1 MWDLIMASGGFFR
14 SDPLALRTPV
24 VKLINPHSALESLRF
39 PTDTAFPDG
48 HCFSRRTLR
57 PPLAIASTI
66 SPAVADST
74 GHFVPFGG
82 MFIPETLTLD

>member
-1 MWDLIMASGGFFR
+1 MWDLIMASGGFFVQIHWR
-14 SDPLALRTPV
+14 YVRRLSSLSTRILPL
-24 VKLINPHSALESLRF
+24 NP
-39 PTDTAFPDG
+39 
-48 HCFSRRTLR
+48 CVSRRTLR

-74 GHFVPFGG
+74 GHFGPFGG